1 MHGYE
6 IAQTYTQKSGEQKNL
21 GNFYRELSKLDRG
34 EYVIRRDN
42 ATDDDQRRILYQI
55 TEKGIVEFDRWL
67 KAPSSSEEELRYWLI
82 FVDRFTPD
90 QLDPLLDRLLQQL
103 WHAAKRLALD
113 RENSLVCQAAGD
125 QNGHPRIFNPQ
136 PTLLLLQMK
145 QVTAVIEVIEELRRD
160 LAGSLPRGA

>member
-67 KAPSSSEEELRYWLI
+67 KSPSSSEEELRYWLI

-103 WHAAKRLALD
+103 WLTSKRLALD
-113 RENSLVCQAAGD
+113 RENSLVCHTPGN
-125 QNGHPRIFNPQ
+125 QNGNSKTFNPE
-136 PTLLLLQMK
+136 PTLLLLRMK
-145 QVTAVIEVIEELRRD
+145 QVSAVIEVIEELRRD
-160 LAGSLPRGA
+160 LAGSAVKGA